1 VDRQCST
8 DMKRAVCLVVVISVL
23 LSLVSCTTVESF
35 YGVWYRE
42 VDGIRDVFQ
51 FAENEEG
58 KATVVWKKYNIEKD
72 AVEYTST
79 GYYRVSGKQIIFDY
93 GDVTEQLT
101 LDYEING
108 NMLSLSSDSVSIRLI
123 KYELDD

>member
-1 VDRQCST
+1 
-8 DMKRAVCLVVVISVL
+8 MKRAVCLVVVISVL